1 MIHNTVTNRIGC
13 KLFGLRSYICVRKV
27 KRIYL
32 GAEPSGVE
40 QLKDGFVFWLAST
53 NVDFHRFALDSFT
66 IL

>member
-1 MIHNTVTNRIGC
+1 MYTKSKTN
-13 KLFGLRSYICVRKV
+13 LP
-27 KRIYL
+27 